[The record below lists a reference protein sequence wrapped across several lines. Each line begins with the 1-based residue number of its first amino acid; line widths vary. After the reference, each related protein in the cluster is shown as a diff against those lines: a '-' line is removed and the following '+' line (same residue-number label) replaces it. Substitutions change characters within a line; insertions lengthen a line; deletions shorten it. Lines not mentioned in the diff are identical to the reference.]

1 MNGPQYGYVAQPDFL
16 SKEECALLKRTMLKQ
31 FQDDE
36 QESFLRICQRTKLDP
51 FTRQIYAT
59 RRFTKVKDEHG
70 QTKKVPTL
78 VPVTGIQG
86 LTAVADRTGQYEGC
100 EIYWTAPDG
109 VWKTEWLED
118 EPPAAAKCI
127 VFKKGHKPEVA
138 IARWMSFVGQSWD
151 YDKKQWIIGEFWD
164 RMPDYMLGKC
174 AKAAALRGA
183 FPDPLSNVFIREE
196 LDSNL
201 SDTETLQEDEAKV
214 ERNQE
219 REAEMMKNPPPGV
232 KIVES
237 SGTRPTPAEALAPA
251 FPEDKVPET
260 KSKAPAK
267 KAQPP
272 KPTAAPPP
280 PQPTPAAQ
288 EEPPDDLDM
297 GEPPPDLQEGAA
309 PAEKPPA
316 EPAWK
321 EHIIESVGHAKFAK
335 RRLGDLNA
343 NELAI
348 LETQWLPAVR
358 EQWDDA
364 TEAQRQDA
372 IAFEAAIAASKVA
385 KPW

>member
-1 MNGPQYGYVAQPDFL
+1 MLASEPPPEPNNMNGPQSQFGYVAQPDFL

-109 VWKTEWLED
+109 IWKTEWLED

-127 VFKKGHKPEVA
+127 VFKKGRRPEVA

-151 YDKKQWIIGEFWD
+151 YEKKQWMIGEFWD

-183 FPDPLSNVFIREE
+183 FPDPLSNVFIKEE

-201 SDTETLQEDEAKV
+201 SDTESLQEDEAKV

-219 REAEMMKNPPPGV
+219 REAEIREIETG
-232 KIVES
+232 IHELS
-237 SGTRPTPAEALAPA
+237 EIFRDLGTLVHE
-251 FPEDKVPET
+251 
-260 KSKAPAK
+260 
-267 KAQPP
+267 QGG
-272 KPTAAPPP
+272 
-280 PQPTPAAQ
+280 
-288 EEPPDDLDM
+288 M
-297 GEPPPDLQEGAA
+297 
-309 PAEKPPA
+309 
-316 EPAWK
+316 
-321 EHIIESVGHAKFAK
+321 
-335 RRLGDLNA
+335 LG
-343 NELAI
+343 
-348 LETQWLPAVR
+348 
-358 EQWDDA
+358 
-364 TEAQRQDA
+364 
-372 IAFEAAIAASKVA
+372 
-385 KPW
+385 